1 MKLSRSHSRSAGF
14 TLLEVM
20 LAVALFALLIGGIFA
35 TQRGA
40 MIIAANITESQEK
53 SMRIN
58 SFVELMRRSF
68 EQAPGNSRVHL
79 LLPRG
84 QSNTSEI
91 YFKDYPLVFSWS
103 GISAGSKGV
112 IFRTERNA
120 ERQLSAVVLYL
131 DEEATQDYENG
142 KLDEKSTDHTTKKP
156 HVRRLELMTGIKSLE
171 WLVIDDS
178 TIARNSRSGKTADDA
193 WVAEWPLD
201 KTTRPSRVKFTI
213 ALADNSDPMT
223 LIFWIP
229 MTVNPKTFANGG
241 TGTPN
246 GGSGK
251 PPGINGQGG
260 IPIPAPGG
268 AGGAPGGAPGRP
280 PGNPGG
286 GGPPIRR

>member
-1 MKLSRSHSRSAGF
+1 MKFSRSHSRSAGF

-40 MIIAANITESQEK
+40 MIIAANITESQDK

-79 LLPRG
+79 LMPRG
-84 QSNTSEI
+84 QSGVSEI

-120 ERQLSAVVLYL
+120 DRQLSAVVLYL
-131 DEEATQDYENG
+131 DEEAVKDYESGSLN
-142 KLDEKSTDHTTKKP
+142 EKSIDRTTKKP

-171 WLVIDDS
+171 WLVVDDS
-178 TIARNSRSGKTADDA
+178 TIASTSRTSGKTADDA
-193 WVAEWPLD
+193 WVAEWPLE
-201 KTTRPSRVKFTI
+201 KTTRPSRVKFTL

-229 MTVNPKTFANGG
+229 MTVNPQTYANGG
-241 TGTPN
+241 TGAPN
-246 GGSGK
+246 AGSGRN
-251 PPGINGQGG
+251 PGINGQGG
-260 IPIPAPGG
+260 IPVPIPSGPGG
-268 AGGAPGGAPGRP
+268 GPARP

-286 GGPPIRR
+286 GQPIRR

>member
-1 MKLSRSHSRSAGF
+1 MKSSRLHQRSAGF

-40 MIIAANITESQEK
+40 MIIAGNITESQEK
-53 SMRIN
+53 SMRMN

-79 LLPRG
+79 IMPRG
-84 QSNTSEI
+84 QSDGSEI

-120 ERQLSAVVLYL
+120 ERQLSAIVLYL
-131 DEEATQDYENG
+131 DEEATKDYENG
-142 KLDEKSTDHTTKKP
+142 KLDEKSVDRATKKP

-178 TIARNSRSGKTADDA
+178 TIASNSRSGKTADDA
-193 WVAEWPLD
+193 WVAEWPLE

-229 MTVNPKTFANGG
+229 MTVNPQTFANGG
-241 TGTPN
+241 TGAPN
-246 GGSGK
+246 GGSGR
-251 PPGINGQGG
+251 PPGINGQPN
-260 IPIPAPGG
+260 IP
-268 AGGAPGGAPGRP
+268 GAPPGAPS
-280 PGNPGG
+280 GG
-286 GGPPIRR
+286 GGSGGPGGPTIRR